1 MIVTKQEVLDII
13 SSKTAGSLLKCPD
26 IGAFLFSILRWEN
39 DDVPRDIKFDDINK
53 LEQQLV
59 LEIDALLTA
68 FEDKIHDSDNIAQN
82 IKGI

>member
-13 SSKTAGSLLKCPD
+13 SSKTTGSLLKCPD

-39 DDVPRDIKFDDINK
+39 DDDPRDIKLDDINK

-59 LEIDALLTA
+59 LEIDTLLTT
-68 FEDKIHDSDNIAQN
+68 FEDKIYNSDNSTQN